1 MRSHSLAYGILY
13 VVLYAAGG
21 LLFRGHPLA
30 QSIYGNVGLLVPAIA
45 VCVIILRR
53 RSEWAGVQR
62 LFWDT
67 FLLGMVLWIIGHV
80 GWAFSDLVLRRPSWL
95 QWHTMFSLCGGLG
108 PLVALI
114 ARPHRGVR
122 KGAAAAIAVDLTSY
136 AMLGGFIYAY
146 FVLVPSVVPAGQDLE
161 GTLLAIVQVHRL
173 LLLSC
178 LVGAALVANDRRW
191 SATYARLAVGVGI
204 GFFLRIS
211 TSLAIARGTYHSGTL
226 FDLAWIVPFVGYAW
240 AALQAPPSPQE
251 DDSAIET
258 PVKSAP
264 AIVSAIPVFL
274 VPVVGFGLLRLQA
287 LGDPGDSFRILL
299 TTLVTIAGLGL
310 LTLRLS
316 VQGGELQRADARL
329 KLLAAAIEQTGD
341 LIVITRIDGHI
352 EHANDAFVKALG
364 YSRAE
369 LTSKTFRDL
378 IEPGFEQLGAHMT
391 SEVRSKG
398 LWRGTLL
405 RRRRN
410 GTTFPAGCTVVALK
424 DRTGEISHFVGVER
438 DVTDE
443 LRLRDQLVHSERLSA
458 IGELIAGVAHEIN
471 NPLQTIVGCV
481 ELLLDQRPATETRD
495 LELVRR
501 EATRAGQIVR
511 NLLAFVRRNTP
522 DRIVMD
528 LNALVRAT
536 AELREYNAMQR
547 NITVLTDL
555 TPGILPVLA
564 NRDELQQVLVNLLL
578 NAEQAVAADEGAGTI
593 ALRTR
598 SDGRMHVFEIQDD
611 GPGVP
616 ADMRGR
622 IFEPFFTTKQIGEG
636 TGLGLSIAH
645 GIATAHGGAL
655 ELVPTGRGAC
665 FRFTLPAYREA
676 PTDETLARPR
686 GDHERLARHPNS
698 PPRA

>member
-1 MRSHSLAYGILY
+1 G
-13 VVLYAAGG
+13 
-21 LLFRGHPLA
+21 
-30 QSIYGNVGLLVPAIA
+30 
-45 VCVIILRR
+45 
-53 RSEWAGVQR
+53 
-62 LFWDT
+62 
-67 FLLGMVLWIIGHV
+67 
-80 GWAFSDLVLRRPSWL
+80 
-95 QWHTMFSLCGGLG
+95 
-108 PLVALI
+108 
-114 ARPHRGVR
+114 
-122 KGAAAAIAVDLTSY
+122 
-136 AMLGGFIYAY
+136 
-146 FVLVPSVVPAGQDLE
+146 
-161 GTLLAIVQVHRL
+161 
-173 LLLSC
+173 
-178 LVGAALVANDRRW
+178 
-191 SATYARLAVGVGI
+191 
-204 GFFLRIS
+204 
-211 TSLAIARGTYHSGTL
+211 
-226 FDLAWIVPFVGYAW
+226 
-240 AALQAPPSPQE
+240 
-251 DDSAIET
+251 
-258 PVKSAP
+258 
-264 AIVSAIPVFL
+264 
-274 VPVVGFGLLRLQA
+274 
-287 LGDPGDSFRILL
+287 
-299 TTLVTIAGLGL
+299 
-310 LTLRLS
+310 
-316 VQGGELQRADARL
+316 
-329 KLLAAAIEQTGD
+329 
-341 LIVITRIDGHI
+341 
-352 EHANDAFVKALG
+352 
-364 YSRAE
+364 
-369 LTSKTFRDL
+369 
-378 IEPGFEQLGAHMT
+378 
-391 SEVRSKG
+391 
-398 LWRGTLL
+398 
-405 RRRRN
+405 
-410 GTTFPAGCTVVALK
+410 
-424 DRTGEISHFVGVER
+424 
-438 DVTDE
+438 
-443 LRLRDQLVHSERLSA
+443 ERLSA

-665 FRFTLPAYREA
+665 FRLTLPAYREA

-686 GDHERLARHPNS
+686 GAHEILARPPNS